1 MVTLIL
7 SILLDLPVFPD
18 IPVNNIPVPAQT
30 PVVQPLDQHSSTRKR
45 PEQIPGLVGTN
56 AAYLVPENIRKN
68 FSEGWSSHVP
78 LTYLTDKACMFKNR
92 LSSNAAQDILSF
104 DPSTGQVIT
113 TSRVLHDN
121 GELELDFNEW
131 HQAWNT
137 MFGKSITLAF

>member
-30 PVVQPLDQHSSTRKR
+30 VVQPLDQHSSTRKR
-45 PEQIPGLVGTN
+45 PEQIPRLVGTN
-56 AAYLVPENIRKN
+56 AAYLVPENIRKK
-68 FSEGWSSHVP
+68 FSEGWNSHVP

-104 DPSTGQVIT
+104 DPSP
-113 TSRVLHDN
+113 
-121 GELELDFNEW
+121 
-131 HQAWNT
+131 A
-137 MFGKSITLAF
+137 K